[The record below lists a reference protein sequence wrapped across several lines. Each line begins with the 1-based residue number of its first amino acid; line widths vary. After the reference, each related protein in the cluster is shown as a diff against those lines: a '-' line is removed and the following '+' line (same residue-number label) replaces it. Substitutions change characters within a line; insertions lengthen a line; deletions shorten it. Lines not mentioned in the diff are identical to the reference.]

1 MHEKSMAHLLWSGS
15 LSRLYRARRR
25 SRRTHGIMGAIG
37 ARTKGVP
44 MIADACQEKLAEL
57 LGPSLTE
64 VWNELCSAI
73 ESRYEMER
81 AWGPGGKRWDL
92 EYKYRRGGKTLCALY
107 AAPRRMGFMVI
118 FGRDER
124 AKVEGI
130 RDELSESVRRAYDV
144 ARTYRDGKW
153 VMFEPTDDSEFDDYL
168 RLLALKRRPNRA
180 EPA

>member
-1 MHEKSMAHLLWSGS
+1 
-15 LSRLYRARRR
+15 
-25 SRRTHGIMGAIG
+25 
-37 ARTKGVP
+37 

-73 ESRYEMER
+73 EGRYEMER

-107 AAPRRMGFMVI
+107 AAPGRMGFMVI

-130 RDELSESVRRAYDV
+130 RDELSESVRGAYDD